1 MVCLVYSYAVIMLVV
16 VTPIV
21 LMALLAFSAMQYKL
35 TSAIIELINE
45 VLMRIFLIL
54 FTSFLLSACDSNP
67 GAQILKINGSTMG
80 TYYHVSWVGDD
91 VNQKE
96 ALQHAVENR
105 LVAINKSM
113 STYDNESELS
123 LLNQDLLAKDAEG
136 WVSVSADLAEVLGM
150 SLDVWS
156 ASRGDFDVTVGP
168 LVNLWGFGPE
178 ARVAHIPEVDEIK
191 SKLSLIGSN
200 NIELD
205 RLQQRVRINKSQY
218 VDLSA
223 VAKGWAVDEIAEV
236 VEQQGIMSYM
246 VEIGGEIRAQG
257 VKPNNQPW
265 RIAIERPQHD
275 LGQSVALVIELDG
288 QGIATS
294 GSYRNYFEEEGV
306 RFSHTIDPKTGYPI
320 KHKLASVT
328 VVHPSTGMADA
339 WATAI
344 TVAGAERGLQLA
356 DENNLSV
363 FMLVGKEGGEGF
375 DEIASREFIKKY
387 PQVKE
392 GRN

>member
-1 MVCLVYSYAVIMLVV
+1 
-16 VTPIV
+16 
-21 LMALLAFSAMQYKL
+21 
-35 TSAIIELINE
+35 
-45 VLMRIFLIL
+45 MRVFLIL
-54 FTSFLLSACDSNP
+54 FTSFLLSACDSSS
-67 GAQILKINGSTMG
+67 GTQILKINGSTMG
-80 TYYHVSWVGDD
+80 TYYHISWVGDD
-91 VNQKE
+91 LTQRE
-96 ALQHAVENR
+96 ALQKAVESR

-123 LLNQDLLAKDAEG
+123 LLNQGLLAKDAEG
-136 WVSVSADLAEVLGM
+136 WVSVSADLAEVLEM
-150 SLDVWS
+150 SLDVWK
-156 ASRGDFDVTVGP
+156 ASHGDFDVTVGP
-168 LVNLWGFGPE
+168 LVNLWGFGPD
-178 ARVAHIPEVDEIK
+178 ARADHIPAIDEIE

-205 RLQQRVRINKSQY
+205 RAQQRVRINKQQY

-223 VAKGWAVDEIAEV
+223 IAKGWAVDEIAEV
-236 VEQQGIMSYM
+236 AEQQGIGSYM
-246 VEIGGEIRAQG
+246 AEIGGEIRAQG
-257 VKPNNQPW
+257 IKPNNQPW

-294 GSYRNYFEEEGV
+294 GSYRNYFEEDGV

-328 VVHPSTGMADA
+328 VVHPSTGVADA

-344 TVAGAERGLQLA
+344 TVAGAEQGLQLA
-356 DENNLSV
+356 NEHNLSV
-363 FMLVGKEGGEGF
+363 FMLVGKDGGEGF
-375 DEIASREFIKKY
+375 EEIASREFIKKY